1 MKILFGNNYLKKYE
15 LYQTIR
21 QYITKSTLSEYG
33 QEMNNKVDFKFND
46 KYVDVRQW
54 MMFDVNGDFDVT
66 TDLKLGSKSITLKF
80 YETILKNIEFDEN
93 LATING
99 MLNVLNSE
107 INNMEKIELD
117 GIEVVSRNLEL
128 NSKNIIKLLNSG
140 LLKEGLESNQY
151 DLSFQEIICLQL
163 SIIHKIAQG
172 NSDKITLVL
181 LEAPYLDTVMIRHIK
196 QINCKN
202 LYILIN
208 TNYFHTPI
216 EISDYLLITKD
227 IIVDFANEDD
237 IYNKIIMEM
246 NSHYEVNEI
255 NDKLVEIIT
264 GSHSKF
270 TDQLKTLR

>member
-1 MKILFGNNYLKKYE
+1 
-15 LYQTIR
+15 
-21 QYITKSTLSEYG
+21 
-33 QEMNNKVDFKFND
+33 MNNKVDLKFND

-93 LATING
+93 LVTING

-172 NSDKITLVL
+172 NSDKITLIL